1 MRVPVSWLREYAPIP
16 EPYDALEVG
25 RRLTLAGLEV
35 EAVEQVGH
43 DVHGV
48 ITAQVMAVEELT
60 EFKKPIRYCRVA
72 TSDAEL
78 TADPETLTG
87 VICGATNFSVG
98 DRVAFATVGAVLP
111 GGFEITA
118 AKKYGRVSEGMIC
131 AVDELGIGEDHTGI
145 LVLAPDTPLGV
156 DFTAYARLRDD
167 VLEITVTPD
176 RGYAVSIRGVAREL
190 ASAYQVPYTDPA
202 LTFVPGEDD
211 PGLAAEAGVEDLA
224 RAGDPDARAGGLR
237 AGAGPWPAA
246 IADPTACDRFV
257 LREVRGFA
265 PAARTPLWMQVRLA
279 RSGMRSVSLA
289 VDVTNYLM
297 LELGQPLHA
306 FDRAKLNGPIVVRR
320 ARPGETLTTLDHVTR
335 TLYESDILI
344 TDDSG
349 PISMAG
355 TMGGLA
361 TEIDDDSTDIVIEG
375 AHFSDTGT
383 AKMSRRH
390 RLHSEASYRFERG
403 TDRELP
409 LRATARAAAL
419 LADLGGATVVPGV
432 THAQVPVTPVTIQ
445 VAADYPDRVAGV
457 VYGMDT
463 VVARLQEVGCE
474 VRSTPASAPPTIAPW
489 RAKKAPAAP
498 VSQEHE
504 HGQRDRQH
512 MVLLVTPPSWRPDLT
527 DAADLAEE
535 VIRLEGYGNIPVRTP
550 RATAGQGLTERQK
563 SLRAIARTLGAAGFV
578 EVHCD
583 PFAPATEAD
592 SLMLAPEDPRRP
604 AVKVANPLSE
614 DQPRLR
620 TTLLP
625 GLFRTLVRNIGRGFP
640 DTALFETGLVFLPRP
655 GAPGVA
661 PILATDRGPTEAE
674 LATLAA
680 ALPDQPQRV
689 GGVLAGHRELA
700 GWWGPGRPETWADA
714 IEAARSVGAV
724 NHLTFEVRAAA
735 EAPWHPGRCAALYVR
750 TATDSRAR
758 GGEDREWLAGHA
770 GELHPRVIAAYGL
783 PSRTCAFELD
793 LAVLA
798 AAAEAAEPVR
808 GPALSA
814 YPVATQDVA
823 LVVSQEV
830 PAAEV
835 VAALAA
841 GAGELLEDVR
851 LFDVYTGAQLG
862 EGRKSL
868 AYTLRLRAPDRT
880 LTAAEATAVRDAAV
894 AEAARRTGAV
904 LRLSGSD
911 AHLVKVTVARRVV
924 GHDRR
929 VEAGNR
935 FGCAGE
941 TPLVPCFAHAVFRAF
956 R

>member
-16 EPYDALEVG
+16 APYDALEVG
-25 RRLTLAGLEV
+25 RRLTQAGLEV

-43 DVHGV
+43 DVRGV
-48 ITAQVMAVEELT
+48 ITAQVIAIEELT
-60 EFKKPIRYCRVA
+60 GFKKPIRYCRVA
-72 TSDAEL
+72 VSDAEL
-78 TADPETLTG
+78 AAEPETLTG
-87 VICGATNFSVG
+87 VICGAVNFSPG
-98 DRVAFATVGAVLP
+98 DRVAFATVGAQLP

-118 AKKYGRVSEGMIC
+118 AKKYGRVSQGMIC
-131 AVDELGIGEDHTGI
+131 AVDELGIGEDHSGI
-145 LVLAPDTPLGV
+145 LVLPPDTPLGV
-156 DFTAYARLRDD
+156 DFTEYAGLRDD

-176 RGYAVSIRGVAREL
+176 RGYAVSVRGVAREL
-190 ASAYQVPYTDPA
+190 ASAYQVEYTDPA
-202 LTFVPGEDD
+202 LAFVPGEDASGPAD
-211 PGLAAEAGVEDLA
+211 ATAGPGD
-224 RAGDPDARAGGLR
+224 
-237 AGAGPWPAA
+237 GPWPAA

-257 LREVRGFA
+257 LREVRGFD
-265 PAARTPLWMQVRLA
+265 PAASTPLWMQVRLA
-279 RSGMRSVSLA
+279 RCGMRSVSLA

-306 FDRAKLNGPIVVRR
+306 FDRAKLRGPVVVRR
-320 ARPGETLTTLDHVTR
+320 ARPGETLTTLDHVDR
-335 TLYESDILI
+335 KLYAEDILI

-349 PISMAG
+349 PISLAG

-361 TEIDDDSTDIVIEG
+361 TEIGDDSADIVIEG

-409 LRATARAAAL
+409 LRATGRAAAL
-419 LADLGGATVVPGV
+419 LASLGGATVVPGA
-432 THAQVPVTPVTIQ
+432 THAQVPVAPVTIQ
-445 VAADYPDRVAGV
+445 LAADYPDRVAGV
-457 VYGMDT
+457 AYGMDT

-474 VRSTPASAPPTIAPW
+474 VRSTPSGQVPTIAPW
-489 RAKKAPAAP
+489 RAARASEARASAAGASAAGASAARASAARASAAPAG
-498 VSQEHE
+498 QDHE
-504 HGQRDRQH
+504 HGKRDRQH

-535 VIRLEGYGNIPVRTP
+535 VIRLEGYSNLPVRQP
-550 RATAGQGLTERQK
+550 RATAGGGLTERQR
-563 SLRAIARTLGAAGFV
+563 SLRAVARLLAAGGFV
-578 EVHCD
+578 EVHSE

-614 DQPRLR
+614 DQPQLR

-640 DTALFETGLVFLPRP
+640 DTDLFETGQVFLPRP

-680 ALPDQPQRV
+680 ALPGQPTLV
-689 GGVLAGHRELA
+689 AGVLAGQRELP
-700 GWWGPGRPETWADA
+700 GWWGPGRAAGWADA
-714 IEAARSVGAV
+714 IAAARSVGAV
-724 NHLTFEVRAAA
+724 CHLSLDVRAAA
-735 EAPWHPGRCAALYVR
+735 AAPWHPGRCAALYVAASGADGQR
-750 TATDSRAR
+750 H
-758 GGEDREWLAGHA
+758 EWLAGHA

-783 PSRTCAFELD
+783 PPRACAFELD
-793 LAVLA
+793 FAVLA
-798 AAAEAAEPVR
+798 AAAAAAEPVR
-808 GPALSA
+808 GPALPA
-814 YPVATQDVA
+814 YPLATQDVA
-823 LVVSQEV
+823 LVVAEEV

-835 VAALAA
+835 VAALTA

-862 EGRKSL
+862 PGRKSL

-880 LTAAEATAVRDAAV
+880 LTAAEATAARDAAV
-894 AEAARRTGAV
+894 TEAARRTGAV
-904 LRLSGSD
+904 LRG
-911 AHLVKVTVARRVV
+911 
-924 GHDRR
+924 
-929 VEAGNR
+929 
-935 FGCAGE
+935 
-941 TPLVPCFAHAVFRAF
+941 
-956 R
+956 